1 MSGAGKLLLT
11 GATGFLG
18 GAIAAALLDSARWR
32 DLLVLIRAANAAE
45 GKARLAECMQ
55 RFALEPRLVERIDDQ
70 QILCGDLCSAS
81 QFGDDARLAE
91 VSEVVNCAAFASFS
105 NHPQILRTNV
115 DATVEFAAIIAA
127 RARLRRFVQVGTA
140 MSCGA
145 DAPKLVQEGYEPP
158 VDALQLVPYT
168 ASKLEGERRL
178 RQIDRLPLLIVRP
191 SIIIGHTRLGCG
203 P

>member
-55 RFALEPRLVERIDDQ
+55 RFALEPRLVARIEAE

-81 QFGDDARLAE
+81 PFRD
-91 VSEVVNCAAFASFS
+91 
-105 NHPQILRTNV
+105 P
-115 DATVEFAAIIAA
+115 A
-127 RARLRRFVQVGTA
+127 RAAAGSEAGNLA
-140 MSCGA
+140 A
-145 DAPKLVQEGYEPP
+145 
-158 VDALQLVPYT
+158 
-168 ASKLEGERRL
+168 
-178 RQIDRLPLLIVRP
+178 
-191 SIIIGHTRLGCG
+191 
-203 P
+203 